1 MFGIDLRNDHGDIR
15 GPAVGAVVGNN
26 GGLCLRVR
34 FLDGADLLL
43 GHVDRA
49 EAEIHF
55 RRDRVHILH
64 VFDNDVPDRLGD
76 RLIQFPSAF
85 HRLGI
90 GLARAAGT
98 CRDGGHLEPG
108 VIVQKGNE
116 SLSDHAGTAQDTYSQ
131 FLTHL

>member
-1 MFGIDLRNDHGDIR
+1 M
-15 GPAVGAVVGNN
+15 GAVVGNN
-26 GGLCLRVR
+26 GSLRLRVR
-34 FLDGADLLL
+34 FLDGADLIL
-43 GHVDRA
+43 GHVNGA

-64 VFDNDVPDRLGD
+64 IFDNDVPDRLRN

-85 HRLGI
+85 DRLGI

-108 VIVQKGNE
+108 VIVQQGNE

-131 FLTHL
+131 FLTHI